1 MFKSRNKHRKA
12 ERHSTQDR
20 RKPSSEYS
28 NAPWRPEDD
37 YLLINSV
44 FVTCNLTEV
53 HRCVRFSRPYTEAD
67 LEKRWRSLLFNQ
79 LVSSTALE
87 AIAHL
92 PPIIKSQLD
101 RHIPFSSEED
111 SFLAEV
117 RNADVIAKEGDDKYT
132 VFENLLHDH
141 PTTFYASRTAAD
153 LYAQWSRFRACR
165 LVGDSSVPSA
175 DTSIADCQAKNGAH
189 NVPAAPTGGACDVG
203 GHADSFSDTEFL
215 LEETVARDLQA
226 GLPHLLENSATTRR
240 RRMLS
245 MPDYQ
250 GFQASVSQTVVDV
263 LSSNSSSSHRRHHHH
278 QQQNNSR
285 QQHFGQRFQQRYRK
299 QQPTHASTAIAER
312 KSRSRSPSWTSP
324 QPDSCT
330 SPSPEDAL
338 DDRILQRQRERHR
351 LRTRLQARMR
361 RVAEEARRWT
371 ALVESKVAA
380 GTIICDHQPVHPTL
394 ATLTGRRSRFLI
406 KSKNVTFGRLSCSFS
421 PDIDLTCEGEAL
433 RISRC
438 HGQIYVS
445 NKGTFWLR
453 NFSKHPVFVDG
464 NPVLKGREVELHDM
478 SVVSLGHLSLR
489 FDVEHEYLN
498 WLSALGGDHSPPP
511 APLGNCSPS
520 ANLTDSPSH
529 SRN

>member
-1 MFKSRNKHRKA
+1 MFKSRNKHRRT

-20 RKPSSEYS
+20 RKLSSEYS

-67 LEKRWRSLLFNQ
+67 LEKRWRALLFNQ

-92 PPIIKSQLD
+92 PPIIKCQLD

-111 SFLAEV
+111 SLLLQV
-117 RNADVIAKEGDDKYT
+117 QHADVIVKEGEDKYT
-132 VFENLLHDH
+132 VFENILHDH
-141 PTTFYASRTAAD
+141 PNTFYASRTAAD

-165 LVGDSSVPSA
+165 LVGDPGVPPI
-175 DTSIADCQAKNGAH
+175 DTSIDGCQAKNGVH
-189 NVPAAPTGGACDVG
+189 QMPAAPTGGACDVG
-203 GHADSFSDTEFL
+203 GHAESFSDTEFL

-226 GLPHLLENSATTRR
+226 GLPHLLENSATARR
-240 RRMLS
+240 RRMLGL
-245 MPDYQ
+245 PDYQ
-250 GFQASVSQTVVDV
+250 GFQASVSQTVVDA
-263 LSSNSSSSHRRHHHH
+263 LSSSRSRHHQNSS
-278 QQQNNSR
+278 QQQP
-285 QQHFGQRFQQRYRK
+285 FGQRCRQRHRK
-299 QQPTHASTAIAER
+299 LQPTRSPAATTASM
-312 KSRSRSPSWTSP
+312 SRSRSPSLTSSL
-324 QPDSCT
+324 PDSCV
-330 SPSPEDAL
+330 SPPPEIAL
-338 DDRILQRQRERHR
+338 DDRIFQRQRERHR
-351 LRTRLQARMR
+351 LRKRLQARMR

-406 KSKNVTFGRLSCSFS
+406 KSKNVTFGRLSSSFS

-438 HGQIYVS
+438 HGQIYLS
-445 NKGTFWLR
+445 NKGAFWLR

-464 NPVLKGREVELHDM
+464 NPVLKGREVELHDI
-478 SVVSLGHLSLR
+478 SVMSLGHLSLR

-498 WLSALGGDHSPPP
+498 WLSALGEDHSPPP
-511 APLGNCSPS
+511 APLDNCSLP
-520 ANLTDSPSH
+520 ANLADSPSH